1 MAVRNR
7 IKMLPGKRLANGVL
21 TQGRQHPHPVTVV
34 LRVPPILRLVR
45 IRMPTVVGLVE
56 FAKAAHLDLSKV
68 NVRMQQRASIVQLG
82 RTKVQIKP
90 V

>member
-1 MAVRNR
+1 MF
-7 IKMLPGKRLANGVL
+7 LGKRLANGVL
-21 TQGRQHPHPVTVV
+21 TQGRPHLRPVTVV

-56 FAKAAHLDLSKV
+56 FAKAAHLDLLKV
-68 NVRMQQRASIVQLG
+68 NVRVQQRASIVQRG